1 MQNVASEGP
10 TGAAANAASHDKVL
24 PGFPA
29 ALPSFPRDAV
39 ARIERL
45 SRSAMTSA
53 PSESRDWRLVFERRT
68 PPFIEPL
75 MGSTGDRD
83 PLAQLELR
91 FATLG
96 AAVGYAQRQGLDAR
110 SRRACEKLARR
121 RRTFSDATL
130 GRLGL
135 AACKKCTARQWP
147 MPTRARHQRPNRMR
161 SLQQRMWCKIH
172 ISRWMK
178 SDPS

>member
-53 PSESRDWRLVFERRT
+53 PSESRDWRLVFERRI
-68 PPFIEPL
+68 P
-75 MGSTGDRD
+75 
-83 PLAQLELR
+83 
-91 FATLG
+91 LG
-96 AAVGYAQRQGLDAR
+96 AEVQGDKVEARFKNGVLTVTLPKDPEAQT
-110 SRRACEKLARR
+110 KARR
-121 RRTFSDATL
+121 IAI
-130 GRLGL
+130 G
-135 AACKKCTARQWP
+135 
-147 MPTRARHQRPNRMR
+147 N
-161 SLQQRMWCKIH
+161 
-172 ISRWMK
+172 
-178 SDPS
+178 

>member
-29 ALPSFPRDAV
+29 ALPSFPRDAI

-53 PSESRDWRLVFERRT
+53 PLEPRDWRLVFERRT

-75 MGSTGDRD
+75 MGWTGDR
-83 PLAQLELR
+83 E
-91 FATLG
+91 
-96 AAVGYAQRQGLDAR
+96 
-110 SRRACEKLARR
+110 
-121 RRTFSDATL
+121 
-130 GRLGL
+130 GRLSAGVR
-135 AACKKCTARQWP
+135 T
-147 MPTRARHQRPNRMR
+147 
-161 SLQQRMWCKIH
+161 I
-172 ISRWMK
+172 
-178 SDPS
+178 